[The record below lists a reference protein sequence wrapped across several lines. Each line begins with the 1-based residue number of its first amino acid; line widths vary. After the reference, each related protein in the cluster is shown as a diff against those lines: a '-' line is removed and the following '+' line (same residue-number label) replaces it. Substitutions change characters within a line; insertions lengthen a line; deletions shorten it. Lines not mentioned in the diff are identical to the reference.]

1 MGFRLTRI
9 EEGILH
15 QLLYNS
21 NMEFNLSTR
30 TLKLLYYRYK
40 DSPFYSLSILVL
52 IIVLSLLLAWKVVY
66 PQMMNWFSVNDEVTR
81 TSTRIDTISKNIA
94 YLSTLSDAT
103 LSDSLDISIHALPIQ
118 KDFAGVLIS
127 LSQAARSSNIAL
139 SDYSVSFGD
148 LESTAGAAKGI
159 GVVSLKI
166 NVGGGVTGAKA
177 FIEQVQQSVPLAE
190 VVTLTASDNS
200 EMTIRFFYKPFG
212 SLSTP
217 DTSPLPQI
225 TTEKQ
230 QLLTMLNT
238 WWKKTKQGDDIQT
251 PEDLGIQ

>member
-1 MGFRLTRI
+1 
-9 EEGILH
+9 
-15 QLLYNS
+15 
-21 NMEFNLSTR
+21 MEFNLSTR

-40 DSPFYSLSILVL
+40 DSPYYSLSIFGLM
-52 IIVLSLLLAWKVVY
+52 IVLLVVLGWKVVY
-66 PQMMNWFSVNDEVTR
+66 PQMMNWFSVNDEVARTR
-81 TSTRIDTISKNIA
+81 TRIETISKNIS
-94 YLSTLSDAT
+94 YLSALSDAT

-127 LSQAARSSNIAL
+127 LSQAARSSNVAL

-148 LESTAGAAKGI
+148 LDSTAGVAKDV

-166 NVGGGVTGAKA
+166 NVGGGVAGAKA

-190 VVTLTASDNS
+190 VIALTASDNS

-212 SLSTP
+212 SLSAP
-217 DTSPLPQI
+217 DTSLLPQL

-230 QLLTMLNT
+230 QLLTMLDT
-238 WWKKTKQGDDIQT
+238 WWKKTKQGDVIQT